1 MARDFRP
8 KGARSPASKPS
19 EHATPAKSSTSF
31 KPATTTT
38 TTTNSPAP
46 AKATPSEAPSTKP
59 TPKKAAT
66 PINKKAAY
74 DSDDSADEDTLMR
87 EIESFGGSRADLELI
102 SKANGKKK
110 SEVQIDEAA
119 FSSEVADFL
128 KQLQANPN
136 SSEPVAFAS
145 SFAKKVKEVK
155 PAAAAA
161 AATDST
167 KQAEAKK
174 QSSQENA
181 KEKSKPKENIKE
193 MNKQNNRQAEAK
205 AKAKAKELA
214 QAQAQ
219 KASQQQQQQQQ
230 RQSTLPNTVSE
241 STTAQRMGKGKKMVF
256 DDEGVGKETK
266 VKPSHTARGPLR
278 LEAVPQ
284 WMSQTLPKIPSTNA
298 TNDTLSHDRITQL
311 LDLGAD
317 LLREESRAYDDITSS
332 ETSLNKA
339 GGSIGTLTASD
350 AQFVRS
356 LLSSE
361 GGGTLSD
368 RISALTLLVQSSP
381 VHNVKHMDNL
391 LNMTRKKSREEA
403 SRATRALA
411 DWLASEGGLG
421 SRKLRYFRDQPQLA
435 AAAAA
440 LSSGDLVAAE
450 AAKSHVLLWAF
461 EDHLKKFYFQF
472 LQILEVQSHDTIPF
486 TRKQATTQI
495 FILLRD
501 KPEQEQNL
509 LRLLVNKLGDPERS
523 VASKTSNHI
532 LELLTAHPAMK
543 FIVVREIANLI
554 MRPATVAVTAED
566 EEAGK
571 TSNHSTHARYY
582 GLLTL
587 NQTVLTTKDEAT
599 ANHLILLYF
608 ELFEGILK
616 ANEVKEAK
624 GTAEG
629 EDAEDAPKKKDKK
642 RWKDQPRKGRG
653 KGKGKGKGKQAAS
666 AKPEEPKLVKDAESK
681 MVVAI
686 LTGVRRAFPFAKM
699 EASVFEK
706 HVNTLFRIL
715 HSGSFNI
722 SIQALQ
728 LIFQLTISN
737 PHQESST
744 VLTSAAITDRFY
756 RVLYDSLLDPRLEA
770 SSKQAMYLNLI
781 FQALKADQ
789 EQERVKAFVKRICQ
803 ILSLH
808 QPSFICGCLHLLGEL
823 FKRTPGLRAMLTEPE
838 EDDEEHFQDVASSDD
853 ESEDLD
859 KKQAAAAAAV
869 KLSTSHQ
876 HASTKYDGRKRE
888 PRFAHAGTTCLW
900 DVLPLLSHFHP
911 SVSVHALQLLE
922 GGKISTNADLSLN
935 TLSHF
940 LDRFVYRNPKQKST
954 LRGASAMQ
962 PMVQVGSGVTRSRT
976 HALNEDEFFNTEAF
990 WKKRADAIPADQL
1003 FFHKFFN
1010 LKSKQ
1015 PSSSRVQTGG
1025 ADDDEDALVGSDDEA
1040 LPVGK
1045 DAEMEDG
1052 ESDSSLDSDDDPDE
1066 KEIWKVMKAT
1076 MPGKEELEGLDDSDV
1091 DGDDDE
1097 FDYVDSDEEDQPAEA
1112 EEEEEDSDDDDGPNV
1127 LPGMTFSDEE
1137 SDSETE
1143 APAVTKSKTKTKSK
1157 PAAAAAEPST
1167 NDWEDDSD
1175 EGGNVFDEDD
1185 DDLLP
1190 FTEFNS
1196 KKRSAADSSSDEEE
1210 VTGGDAKKRKKQAD
1224 KKRKKSM
1231 QNLPTFASAEDYA
1244 HLLGGDDDE
1253 DV

>member
-8 KGARSPASKPS
+8 KGARSSTVAESDTASSAKP
-19 EHATPAKSSTSF
+19 TPIKKAVS
-31 KPATTTT
+31 
-38 TTTNSPAP
+38 SPAP
-46 AKATPSEAPSTKP
+46 SKS
-59 TPKKAAT
+59 TPKKT
-66 PINKKAAY
+66 PTSIKKTSKKADAY
-74 DSDDSADEDTLMR
+74 DSEDSADEAILMR

-110 SEVQIDEAA
+110 SDVAIDEAA
-119 FSSEVADFL
+119 FSGEVAAFL
-128 KQLQANPN
+128 KQLQSDPS
-136 SSEPVAFAS
+136 SSEPTATAPS
-145 SFAKKVKEVK
+145 STKKMKEVK
-155 PAAAAA
+155 AAVDAPKKADPKKQNTEA
-161 AATDST
+161 VPSKDKSKLKEKTNNN
-167 KQAEAKK
+167 KQAAEVKSQKPPK
-174 QSSQENA
+174 QSATQ
-181 KEKSKPKENIKE
+181 
-193 MNKQNNRQAEAK
+193 
-205 AKAKAKELA
+205 
-214 QAQAQ
+214 
-219 KASQQQQQQQQ
+219 
-230 RQSTLPNTVSE
+230 TVAE

-256 DDEGVGKETK
+256 DDDGVGKETK
-266 VKPSHTARGPLR
+266 VMPLLTAIGPLR
-278 LEAVPQ
+278 LQAVPS
-284 WMSQTLPKIPSTNA
+284 WMSQTMPKLPPASSEP
-298 TNDTLSHDRITQL
+298 LSHDRITQL
-311 LDLGAD
+311 LDMGAD
-317 LLREESRAYDDITSS
+317 LLRQESRAYDDITSS

-361 GGGTLSD
+361 GSGTLSD

-435 AAAAA
+435 AASAA
-440 LSSGDLVAAE
+440 LASGDLATAE
-450 AAKSHVLLWAF
+450 AAKSHLLLWAF

-472 LQILEVQSHDTIPF
+472 LQVLEVQSHDTIPF
-486 TRKQATTQI
+486 TRKQATTQT

-509 LRLLVNKLGDPERS
+509 LRLLVNKLGDPDRS
-523 VASKTSNHI
+523 VAAKTSNHI

-543 FIVVREIANLI
+543 SIVVREIANLI
-554 MRPATVAVTAED
+554 MRPTPVANADED
-566 EEAGK
+566 EAGK

-587 NQTVLTTKDEAT
+587 NQTVLTVKDEAT

-608 ELFEGILK
+608 ELFESILK
-616 ANEVKEAK
+616 QNEVKEVN
-624 GTAEG
+624 GIVDG
-629 EDAEDAPKKKDKK
+629 QEDETPKKKDKR
-642 RWKDQPRKGRG
+642 RWKDQPRKG
-653 KGKGKGKGKQAAS
+653 KGKGKGRGKGKANQAAS

-781 FQALKADQ
+781 FQALKADA

-838 EDDEEHFQDVASSDD
+838 EDDEEHFHDVDSSDD
-853 ESEDLD
+853 ESD
-859 KKQAAAAAAV
+859 KVEKKAAA
-869 KLSTSHQ
+869 KD
-876 HASTKYDGRKRE
+876 ASTKYDGRKRE

-900 DVLPLLSHFHP
+900 DVLPLVSHFHP
-911 SVSVHALQLLE
+911 SVSVHAVQLLK
-922 GGKISTNADLSLN
+922 GGKITTNADLSLN

-940 LDRFVYRNPKQKST
+940 LDRFVYRNPKQKSS

-962 PMVQVGSGVTRSRT
+962 PMAQVGSGVTRSRT
-976 HALNEDEFFNTEAF
+976 HALNEGEFFNTEAF
-990 WKKRADAIPADQL
+990 WKKGADTIPADQL
-1003 FFHKFFN
+1003 FFHTFFN

-1025 ADDDEDALVGSDDEA
+1025 GDEDDQDALVGSDDEGA
-1040 LPVGK
+1040 AVKAVEGK
-1045 DAEMEDG
+1045 GD
-1052 ESDSSLDSDDDPDE
+1052 ESDSSLDSDDDADE

-1076 MPGKEELEGLDDSDV
+1076 MPGKEELEGLDDSDA
-1091 DGDDDE
+1091 DDDE
-1097 FDYVDSDEEDQPAEA
+1097 FDYVDSDEA
-1112 EEEEEDSDDDDGPNV
+1112 EEGQAAVGEEDGDDLNDDGPNV
-1127 LPGMTFSDEE
+1127 IPGMTFSSDEDDEE
-1137 SDSETE
+1137 SDS
-1143 APAVTKSKTKTKSK
+1143 
-1157 PAAAAAEPST
+1157 AAAATTTKFKVAT
-1167 NDWEDDSD
+1167 DTANDWEDDESD
-1175 EGGNVFDEDD
+1175 SGNVFDEDD

-1190 FTEFNS
+1190 FTDFNS
-1196 KKRSAADSSSDEEE
+1196 KKRGAVSSDSEDQDDD
-1210 VTGGDAKKRKKQAD
+1210 GGDAKKRRKSKD
-1224 KKRKKSM
+1224 KKKRKKSM

-1244 HLLGGDDDE
+1244 HLLGDDDDE
-1253 DV
+1253 EM

>member
-1 MARDFRP
+1 MTRDFRP
-8 KGARSPASKPS
+8 KGARSVGSNG
-19 EHATPAKSSTSF
+19 ATPKHAQVKQ
-31 KPATTTT
+31 ATD
-38 TTTNSPAP
+38 SPAP
-46 AKATPSEAPSTKP
+46 SRSTPSKASTKSTTKKTATPS
-59 TPKKAAT
+59 KA
-66 PINKKAAY
+66 KSAY
-74 DSDDSADEDTLMR
+74 DSEDSADEDTLMR

-102 SKANGKKK
+102 SKANGKKNPT
-110 SEVQIDEAA
+110 VQIDEAA
-119 FSSEVADFL
+119 LSGDVAAFL
-128 KQLQANPN
+128 KQLQSNP
-136 SSEPVAFAS
+136 SASAPIDPAS
-145 SFAKKVKEVK
+145 SAKKPQKTKAAVETPNKTEASK
-155 PAAAAA
+155 QNTQEPAKNK
-161 AATDST
+161 T
-167 KQAEAKK
+167 
-174 QSSQENA
+174 
-181 KEKSKPKENIKE
+181 KPKENVKE
-193 MNKQNNRQAEAK
+193 ANKKANREAEAK
-205 AKAKAKELA
+205 AKAAHKVQK
-214 QAQAQ
+214 AQ
-219 KASQQQQQQQQ
+219 KE
-230 RQSTLPNTVSE
+230 QSTSQNTITE
-241 STTAQRMGKGKKMVF
+241 SNTAQRMGKGKKMVF
-256 DDEGVGKETK
+256 DDEGVAKETK
-266 VKPSHTARGPLR
+266 IKPSHSARGPLR

-284 WMSQTLPKIPSTNA
+284 WMSQALLKLPST
-298 TNDTLSHDRITQL
+298 TSGNDTLSHDRITQL

-421 SRKLRYFRDQPQLA
+421 SRKLRYFRDQPQLSA
-435 AAAAA
+435 ASIA
-440 LSSGDLVAAE
+440 LYSGDLVASE
-450 AAKSHVLLWAF
+450 AAKSHILLWAF

-472 LQILEVQSHDTIPF
+472 LQILEIQSHDTIPF

-554 MRPATVAVTAED
+554 MRPTPVSAAD
-566 EEAGK
+566 EEQGK

-624 GTAEG
+624 GIVDG
-629 EDAEDAPKKKDKK
+629 EDGEDGKEFKRKDKK

-653 KGKGKGKGKQAAS
+653 KGKGKGKGKAKQAAS

-681 MVVAI
+681 MVVA
-686 LTGVRRAFPFAKM
+686 LLAGVRRAFPFAKL
-699 EASVFEK
+699 ESSVFEK
-706 HVNTLFRIL
+706 HVNTLFKIL
-715 HSGSFNI
+715 HSGSFNV

-737 PHQESST
+737 PHQESSAT
-744 VLTSAAITDRFY
+744 LTSAAITDRFY

-781 FQALKADQ
+781 FQALKADP

-838 EDDEEHFQDVASSDD
+838 EDDEEHFHDVTSSD
-853 ESEDLD
+853 EEEEDAE
-859 KKQAAAAAAV
+859 KKLAAAAAKVMAQN
-869 KLSTSHQ
+869 T
-876 HASTKYDGRKRE
+876 STKYDGRKRE

-922 GGKISTNADLSLN
+922 GGKITTNADLSLN

-940 LDRFVYRNPKQKST
+940 LDRFVYRNPKQKSS

-962 PMVQVGSGVTRSRT
+962 PMAQVGTGVTRSRT
-976 HALNEDEFFNTEAF
+976 HALNENEFFNTEAF
-990 WKKRADAIPADQL
+990 WKKRADMIPADQL

-1010 LKSKQ
+1010 LKSTQ
-1015 PSSSRVQTGG
+1015 PSSSCVQTGG
-1025 ADDDEDALVGSDDEA
+1025 GDDDEDALTGSDDEV
-1040 LPVGK
+1040 PMGK
-1045 DAEMEDG
+1045 GMEEMEG
-1052 ESDSSLDSDDDPDE
+1052 MASDSSLDSDDDADE
-1066 KEIWKVMKAT
+1066 KEIWKAMKAT

-1091 DGDDDE
+1091 DVDEEE
-1097 FDYVDSDEEDQPAEA
+1097 FDYVDSDEEGEAAEGQ
-1112 EEEEEDSDDDDGPNV
+1112 EDEDEEDSSDDDDGPNAN
-1127 LPGMTFSDEE
+1127 PGMTFSDEE
-1137 SDSETE
+1137 TESKSEPV
-1143 APAVTKSKTKTKSK
+1143 APTAAGKKSKKKK
-1157 PAAAAAEPST
+1157 GGAAEAS
-1167 NDWEDDSD
+1167 NDWEDDDSD
-1175 EGGNVFDEDD
+1175 GGNVFDEDD

-1190 FTEFNS
+1190 FTDFNS
-1196 KKRSAADSSSDEEE
+1196 KKRGAADSDDEEE
-1210 VTGGDAKKRKKQAD
+1210 QESEGDAKKRKKQND
-1224 KKRKKSM
+1224 KKKRKKSM
-1231 QNLPTFASAEDYA
+1231 QNLPTFASADDYA

-1253 DV
+1253 AM

>member
-8 KGARSPASKPS
+8 KSAKAAASRSSQDAAAS
-19 EHATPAKSSTSF
+19 AKSTPVKQPGVNHNASTPSKSTS
-31 KPATTTT
+31 KKTAST
-38 TTTNSPAP
+38 
-46 AKATPSEAPSTKP
+46 STK
-59 TPKKAAT
+59 KD
-66 PINKKAAY
+66 AY
-74 DSDDSADEDTLMR
+74 DSEDSADEETLMR
-87 EIESFGGSRADLELI
+87 EIESFGGSRDDLKLI
-102 SKANGKKK
+102 SKANGKNK
-110 SEVQIDEAA
+110 SDVQIDEAA
-119 FSSEVADFL
+119 FSTEVAAFL
-128 KQLQANPN
+128 KQLQSDPN
-136 SSEPVAFAS
+136 SAVPVASAS
-145 SFAKKVKEVK
+145 SPARKITEAK
-155 PAAAAA
+155 PA
-161 AATDST
+161 TDKRKKAEPQEQNNENARKDMSNT
-167 KQAEAKK
+167 REKARDAKANKQAEGKTQKPSK
-174 QSSQENA
+174 QSA
-181 KEKSKPKENIKE
+181 AP
-193 MNKQNNRQAEAK
+193 
-205 AKAKAKELA
+205 
-214 QAQAQ
+214 
-219 KASQQQQQQQQ
+219 
-230 RQSTLPNTVSE
+230 VSIAE

-256 DDEGVGKETK
+256 DNEGVGKETK
-266 VKPSHTARGPLR
+266 VKPSHSARGPLR
-278 LEAVPQ
+278 LQAVPQ
-284 WMSQTLPKIPSTNA
+284 WMLQSLPNLPSTNA
-298 TNDTLSHDRITQL
+298 DSDTLSHDRITQL
-311 LDLGAD
+311 LDLGAH
-317 LLREESRAYDDITSS
+317 LLREENSAYDEITSS
-332 ETSLNKA
+332 ETSLNRA

-381 VHNVKHMDNL
+381 VHNVKHLDNL

-435 AAAAA
+435 SAAAA

-450 AAKSHVLLWAF
+450 AAKSHIVLWAF

-495 FILLRD
+495 YILLRD

-554 MRPATVAVTAED
+554 MRPTSAASADED
-566 EEAGK
+566 EAGK
-571 TSNHSTHARYY
+571 TSNHRTHARYY

-587 NQTVLTTKDEAT
+587 NQTVLTTKDEET

-616 ANEVKEAK
+616 QNEAKEAS
-624 GTAEG
+624 GAVDGEG
-629 EDAEDAPKKKDKK
+629 AEDASKKKDKK
-642 RWKDQPRKGRG
+642 RWKDQPRKG
-653 KGKGKGKGKQAAS
+653 KGKGKGKRKDKQGGT

-706 HVNTLFRIL
+706 HVNTLFKIL

-781 FQALKADQ
+781 FQALKVDT

-803 ILSLH
+803 VLTLH

-823 FKRTPGLRAMLTEPE
+823 FKRTPGLRTMITEPE
-838 EDDEEHFQDVASSDD
+838 EDDEEHFHDVASSED
-853 ESEDLD
+853 EGEQGE
-859 KKQAAAAAAV
+859 KKQPAALSKIAAAA
-869 KLSTSHQ
+869 Q
-876 HASTKYDGRKRE
+876 HAGTKYDGRKRE

-900 DVLPLLSHFHP
+900 DVLPLLCHFHP
-911 SVSVHALQLLE
+911 SVTVHARQLLE
-922 GGKISTNADLSLN
+922 GGKITTNADLSLN

-940 LDRFVYRNPKQKST
+940 LDRFVYRNPKQKSS

-962 PMVQVGSGVTRSRT
+962 PMAQVGSGVTRSRT
-976 HALNEDEFFNTEAF
+976 HALNEDEFFNTESF

-1010 LKSKQ
+1010 LKARQ
-1015 PSSSRVQTGG
+1015 PTAGRVQTG
-1025 ADDDEDALVGSDDEA
+1025 ADDQDALVGSDDE
-1040 LPVGK
+1040 V
-1045 DAEMEDG
+1045 DARAAEGSKAGE
-1052 ESDSSLDSDDDPDE
+1052 ESDSSLDSDDDADE

-1076 MPGKEELEGLDDSDV
+1076 MPGKEELEGLDDSDA
-1091 DGDDDE
+1091 DEDDDE
-1097 FDYVDSDEEDQPAEA
+1097 FDYVDSDEDGLPADGGDGEKDEA
-1112 EEEEEDSDDDDGPNV
+1112 EEEQEDSSDDDGPNV
-1127 LPGMTFSDEE
+1127 IPGMTFSDDEA
-1137 SDSETE
+1137 SDADSED
-1143 APAVTKSKTKTKSK
+1143 AAAGSRPKKSKQSHL
-1157 PAAAAAEPST
+1157 AVAD
-1167 NDWEDDSD
+1167 DWEDDASD
-1175 EGGNVFDEDD
+1175 GGNVFDEDD

-1190 FTEFNS
+1190 FADLNPR
-1196 KKRSAADSSSDEEE
+1196 KRGAGADSDSESELDAA
-1210 VTGGDAKKRKKQAD
+1210 TDGDAKKHKKQSD
-1224 KKRKKSM
+1224 KKKRKKAM
-1231 QNLPTFASAEDYA
+1231 HNLPTFASADDYA
-1244 HLLGGDDDE
+1244 HLLGGSDDE
-1253 DV
+1253 DM

>member
-8 KGARSPASKPS
+8 KGARSSSTTAAAATASDTAS
-19 EHATPAKSSTSF
+19 PAKVS
-31 KPATTTT
+31 
-38 TTTNSPAP
+38 SPA
-46 AKATPSEAPSTKP
+46 AAPSKS
-59 TPKKAAT
+59 TPKKT
-66 PINKKAAY
+66 PTSTKKSTKKADAY
-74 DSDDSADEDTLMR
+74 DSEDSADEATLMR

-110 SEVQIDEAA
+110 SDVAIDEAA
-119 FSSEVADFL
+119 FSGEVAAFL
-128 KQLQANPN
+128 KQLQSDPT
-136 SSEPVAFAS
+136 SSEPAPS
-145 SFAKKVKEVK
+145 TKKVKQAKTVADAPKKAEPK
-155 PAAAAA
+155 KQ
-161 AATDST
+161 ATETAPSKDKSKQKEKNDKNN
-167 KQAEAKK
+167 KQAEAKSQKSPK
-174 QSSQENA
+174 QPA
-181 KEKSKPKENIKE
+181 
-193 MNKQNNRQAEAK
+193 
-205 AKAKAKELA
+205 A
-214 QAQAQ
+214 Q
-219 KASQQQQQQQQ
+219 
-230 RQSTLPNTVSE
+230 TVTE
-241 STTAQRMGKGKKMVF
+241 STTAQRIGKGKKVVF
-256 DDEGVGKETK
+256 DDDGVGKETK
-266 VKPSHTARGPLR
+266 VKPSLTATGPLR
-278 LEAVPQ
+278 LQAVPS
-284 WMSQTLPKIPSTNA
+284 WMSQTMPKLPSAASSEP
-298 TNDTLSHDRITQL
+298 LSHDRITQL
-311 LDLGAD
+311 LDMGAD
-317 LLREESRAYDDITSS
+317 LLRQESRAYDDITSS

-435 AAAAA
+435 AASAA
-440 LSSGDLVAAE
+440 LASGDLVAAE
-450 AAKSHVLLWAF
+450 AAKSHLLLWAF

-472 LQILEVQSHDTIPF
+472 LQVLEVQSHDTIPF
-486 TRKQATTQI
+486 TRKQATTQT

-509 LRLLVNKLGDPERS
+509 LRLLVNKLGDPDRS
-523 VASKTSNHI
+523 VAAKTSNHI

-554 MRPATVAVTAED
+554 MRPTPVASAD
-566 EEAGK
+566 DDEAGK

-587 NQTVLTTKDEAT
+587 NQTVLTVKDEAT

-616 ANEVKEAK
+616 QNEVKEAN
-624 GTAEG
+624 GVADG
-629 EDAEDAPKKKDKK
+629 EDADETPKKKDKK
-642 RWKDQPRKGRG
+642 RWKDQPRKGKRG
-653 KGKGKGKGKQAAS
+653 KGKSNQAAS

-706 HVNTLFRIL
+706 HVNTLFKIL

-722 SIQALQ
+722 SIQAMQ

-781 FQALKADQ
+781 FQALKADA
-789 EQERVKAFVKRICQ
+789 EHERVKAFVKRICQ

-823 FKRTPGLRAMLTEPE
+823 FQRMPGLRTMLTEPE
-838 EDDEEHFQDVASSDD
+838 EDDEEHFHDVASSDD
-853 ESEDLD
+853 ESEDKRTD
-859 KKQAAAAAAV
+859 KPAPAAAA
-869 KLSTSHQ
+869 K

-900 DVLPLLSHFHP
+900 DVLPLVSHFHP

-922 GGKISTNADLSLN
+922 GGKITTNADLSLN

-940 LDRFVYRNPKQKST
+940 LDRFVYRNPKQKAS

-962 PMVQVGSGVTRSRT
+962 PQAQVGSGVTRSRT
-976 HALNEDEFFNTEAF
+976 HALNENEFFNTEAF
-990 WKKRADAIPADQL
+990 WKQRADSIPADQL
-1003 FFHKFFN
+1003 FFHTFFN

-1015 PSSSRVQTGG
+1015 PSSSRVHTAG
-1025 ADDDEDALVGSDDEA
+1025 DDDQDALVGSDDEQA
-1040 LPVGK
+1040 PAKAV
-1045 DAEMEDG
+1045 D
-1052 ESDSSLDSDDDPDE
+1052 ESDSSLDSDDDADE

-1076 MPGKEELEGLDDSDV
+1076 MPGKEELEGLDDSDA
-1091 DGDDDE
+1091 DDDDE
-1097 FDYVDSDEEDQPAEA
+1097 FDYVDSDDEAGHDAEQQA
-1112 EEEEEDSDDDDGPNV
+1112 SDDSDDDGPNV
-1127 LPGMTFSDEE
+1127 IPGMTFSSDEDD
-1137 SDSETE
+1137 SDEDD
-1143 APAVTKSKTKTKSK
+1143 A
-1157 PAAAAAEPST
+1157 PAAAGAET
-1167 NDWEDDSD
+1167 ANDWEDDVSD
-1175 EGGNVFDEDD
+1175 SGNVFDEDD
-1185 DDLLP
+1185 DDLMP
-1190 FTEFNS
+1190 FTDFNS
-1196 KKRSAADSSSDEEE
+1196 KKRGAAPDSEDDADSSKRRKSKDK
-1210 VTGGDAKKRKKQAD
+1210 KKRKQ
-1224 KKRKKSM
+1224 SM
-1231 QNLPTFASAEDYA
+1231 QSLPTFASAEDYA
-1244 HLLGGDDDE
+1244 HLLAGDDDE
-1253 DV
+1253 DM

>member
-8 KGARSPASKPS
+8 KGARSSTAAAPAAA
-19 EHATPAKSSTSF
+19 ATNNTASPAKVS
-31 KPATTTT
+31 
-38 TTTNSPAP
+38 SPAP
-46 AKATPSEAPSTKP
+46 SKS
-59 TPKKAAT
+59 TPKKIPT
-66 PINKKAAY
+66 STKKTTKKADAY
-74 DSDDSADEDTLMR
+74 DSEDSADEATLMR

-110 SEVQIDEAA
+110 SDAAIDEAA
-119 FSSEVADFL
+119 FSGEVAAFL
-128 KQLQANPN
+128 KQLQSDP
-136 SSEPVAFAS
+136 STLEPATSIAPS
-145 SFAKKVKEVK
+145 TKKVKEVK
-155 PAAAAA
+155 AAADAPKKA
-161 AATDST
+161 ESKKQHTETATSKDKSKT
-167 KQAEAKK
+167 KEKTYTNNNKEAEAKSQKPTK
-174 QSSQENA
+174 QSVPQ
-181 KEKSKPKENIKE
+181 
-193 MNKQNNRQAEAK
+193 
-205 AKAKAKELA
+205 
-214 QAQAQ
+214 
-219 KASQQQQQQQQ
+219 
-230 RQSTLPNTVSE
+230 TVSD
-241 STTAQRMGKGKKMVF
+241 STTVQRMGKGKKMVF
-256 DDEGVGKETK
+256 DDDGVGKETK
-266 VKPSHTARGPLR
+266 VKPSLTATGPLR
-278 LEAVPQ
+278 LQAVPS
-284 WMSQTLPKIPSTNA
+284 WMAQPMPKLPSA
-298 TNDTLSHDRITQL
+298 SSDALSHDRITQL
-311 LDLGAD
+311 LDMGAD
-317 LLREESRAYDDITSS
+317 LLRQESRAYDDITSS

-350 AQFVRS
+350 ARFVRS

-381 VHNVKHMDNL
+381 VHNVKHMDSL

-435 AAAAA
+435 AASAA
-440 LSSGDLVAAE
+440 LASGDLVAAE
-450 AAKSHVLLWAF
+450 AAKSHLLLWAF

-472 LQILEVQSHDTIPF
+472 LQVLEVQSHDTIPF
-486 TRKQATTQI
+486 TRKQATTQT

-509 LRLLVNKLGDPERS
+509 LRLLVNKLGDPDRS
-523 VASKTSNHI
+523 VAAKTSNHI

-554 MRPATVAVTAED
+554 MRPTPVVNAED
-566 EEAGK
+566 DEAGK

-587 NQTVLTTKDEAT
+587 NQTVLTVKDEAT

-608 ELFEGILK
+608 ELFEGVLK
-616 ANEVKEAK
+616 QNEVKEAN
-624 GTAEG
+624 GIVDG
-629 EDAEDAPKKKDKK
+629 QDEDEAAKKKDKK
-642 RWKDQPRKGRG
+642 RWKDQPRKG
-653 KGKGKGKGKQAAS
+653 KGKGKGRGKGKANQATS

-681 MVVAI
+681 MVVAL
-686 LTGVRRAFPFAKM
+686 LTGVRRAFPFAKL

-706 HVNTLFRIL
+706 HVNTLFKIL

-781 FQALKADQ
+781 FQALKADA
-789 EQERVKAFVKRICQ
+789 EQERVKAFVKRMCQ

-838 EDDEEHFQDVASSDD
+838 EDDEEHFHDVASSDD
-853 ESEDLD
+853 ESEDKD
-859 KKQAAAAAAV
+859 KAKNKTAARD
-869 KLSTSHQ
+869 
-876 HASTKYDGRKRE
+876 ASTKYDGRKRE

-900 DVLPLLSHFHP
+900 DVLPLVSHYHP

-922 GGKISTNADLSLN
+922 GGKITTNADLSLN
-935 TLSHF
+935 TLSNF
-940 LDRFVYRNPKQKST
+940 LDRFVYRNPKQKSS

-962 PMVQVGSGVTRSRT
+962 PMAQVGSGVTRSRT

-990 WKKRADAIPADQL
+990 WKKRADTIPADQL
-1003 FFHKFFN
+1003 FFHTFFN

-1025 ADDDEDALVGSDDEA
+1025 GDDDDRDALVGSDDEQA
-1040 LPVGK
+1040 PAMVVEAK
-1045 DAEMEDG
+1045 
-1052 ESDSSLDSDDDPDE
+1052 SDSDLDSDDDADE

-1076 MPGKEELEGLDDSDV
+1076 MPGKEELEGLDDSDA
-1091 DGDDDE
+1091 DDDE
-1097 FDYVDSDEEDQPAEA
+1097 FDYVDSDDEGEQPAAATA
-1112 EEEEEDSDDDDGPNV
+1112 EGEDSDDSDDDGPNV
-1127 LPGMTFSDEE
+1127 IPGMTFSSDEEDGDAQEPAADDWADDE
-1137 SDSETE
+1137 SDS
-1143 APAVTKSKTKTKSK
+1143 
-1157 PAAAAAEPST
+1157 
-1167 NDWEDDSD
+1167 
-1175 EGGNVFDEDD
+1175 GNVFDESD

-1190 FTEFNS
+1190 FTDFNP
-1196 KKRSAADSSSDEEE
+1196 KKRGVELSDSEDEDDSA
-1210 VTGGDAKKRKKQAD
+1210 DAKKRRKSKD
-1224 KKRKKSM
+1224 KKKRKQSM

-1244 HLLGGDDDE
+1244 HLLGGDEDE
-1253 DV
+1253 DM

>member
-8 KGARSPASKPS
+8 QGARSAGDRPSQGGAAAAAAAAASLAAKV
-19 EHATPAKSSTSF
+19 TPTKTF
-31 KPATTTT
+31 
-38 TTTNSPAP
+38 TNSPAP
-46 AKATPSEAPSTKP
+46 SKS

-66 PINKKAAY
+66 PSKSNKKKDAY
-74 DSDDSADEDTLMR
+74 DSDDSADEETLMR
-87 EIESFGGSRADLELI
+87 EIESFGGSREDLQLI

-110 SEVQIDEAA
+110 SDVQIDETA
-119 FSSEVADFL
+119 FSGEVAAFL
-128 KQLQANPN
+128 KQLQSDPN
-136 SSEPVAFAS
+136 SSEPTASAS
-145 SFAKKVKEVK
+145 SAKATPVKKQNKDTKAAAEQSNKAEAKKQNKQEPVKDKQKANGKAKETK
-155 PAAAAA
+155 
-161 AATDST
+161 DT
-167 KQAEAKK
+167 KQAEAKSQKPLK
-174 QSSQENA
+174 QAST
-181 KEKSKPKENIKE
+181 
-193 MNKQNNRQAEAK
+193 QNVVA
-205 AKAKAKELA
+205 
-214 QAQAQ
+214 
-219 KASQQQQQQQQ
+219 
-230 RQSTLPNTVSE
+230 E
-241 STTAQRMGKGKKMVF
+241 STTVQRMGKGKKMVF

-266 VKPSHTARGPLR
+266 VKPSLTANGPLR
-278 LEAVPQ
+278 LEAVPS
-284 WMSQTLPKIPSTNA
+284 WMSQTLPKLASTTSSTN
-298 TNDTLSHDRITQL
+298 DSLSHDRVTQL
-311 LDLGAD
+311 LDMGAD
-317 LLREESRAYDDITSS
+317 LLRQECRAYDDITSS
-332 ETSLNKA
+332 ETSLNRA

-411 DWLASEGGLG
+411 DWLASESGLG
-421 SRKLRYFRDQPQLA
+421 SRKLRYFRDQPQLPA
-435 AAAAA
+435 ASAA

-450 AAKSHVLLWAF
+450 AAKSHLLLWAF

-472 LQILEVQSHDTIPF
+472 LQILELQSHDTIPF

-495 FILLRD
+495 YILLRD

-532 LELLTAHPAMK
+532 LELLTVHPAMK

-554 MRPATVAVTAED
+554 MRPTPAANAEKD
-566 EEAGK
+566 GEAPAQ
-571 TSNHSTHARYY
+571 SNHSTHARYY

-616 ANEVKEAK
+616 QNEIKEAN

-629 EDAEDAPKKKDKK
+629 EDAEEAPKKKDKK
-642 RWKDQPRKGRG
+642 RWKDQPRRG
-653 KGKGKGKGKQAAS
+653 KGKKGKGKQAAT
-666 AKPEEPKLVKDAESK
+666 AKVEEPKLVKDAESK

-686 LTGVRRAFPFAKM
+686 LTGVRRAFPFAKI

-706 HVNTLFRIL
+706 HVNTLFKIL

-737 PHQESST
+737 PHQESSA

-781 FQALKADQ
+781 FQALKADS
-789 EQERVKAFVKRICQ
+789 EPERVKAFVKRICQ

-853 ESEDLD
+853 EDEADAEK
-859 KKQAAAAAAV
+859 KKQPVAAG
-869 KLSTSHQ
+869 KKEN
-876 HASTKYDGRKRE
+876 TKYDGRKRE
-888 PRFAHAGTTCLW
+888 PRFANAGTTCLW
-900 DVLPLLSHFHP
+900 DVLPLLSHYHP

-922 GGKISTNADLSLN
+922 GGKITNADLSLN

-940 LDRFVYRNPKQKST
+940 LDRFVYRNPKQKSS

-962 PMVQVGSGVTRSRT
+962 PMAQVGSGVTRSRT

-990 WKKRADAIPADQL
+990 WKKRADSIPADQL

-1010 LKSKQ
+1010 LKSRQ
-1015 PSSSRVQTGG
+1015 PTAGRVQTG
-1025 ADDDEDALVGSDDEA
+1025 ADDSDALVGSDDEDV
-1040 LPVGK
+1040 PTTGGK
-1045 DAEMEDG
+1045 GVEMELEG
-1052 ESDSSLDSDDDPDE
+1052 EESDSSLDSDDDPDE

-1076 MPGKEELEGLDDSDV
+1076 MPGKEELEGLEDSDGE
-1091 DGDDDE
+1091 GDEE
-1097 FDYVDSDEEDQPAEA
+1097 FDYVDSDEEAAPAA
-1112 EEEEEDSDDDDGPNV
+1112 EGEDEEDEEDSDGEGPNV
-1127 LPGMTFSDEE
+1127 IPGMTFSDSEDE
-1137 SDSETE
+1137 DEADS
-1143 APAVTKSKTKTKSK
+1143 APAKSIKSKTS
-1157 PAAAAAEPST
+1157 AEV
-1167 NDWEDDSD
+1167 NDWEDDESD
-1175 EGGNVFDEDD
+1175 LGNVFDEDD

-1190 FTEFNS
+1190 FTDFNP
-1196 KKRSAADSSSDEEE
+1196 KKRGADSEDDEEE
-1210 VTGGDAKKRKKQAD
+1210 FIGADAKKRKKQQE

-1231 QNLPTFASAEDYA
+1231 ANLPTFASADDYA
-1244 HLLGGDDDE
+1244 HLLGGSDDE
-1253 DV
+1253 DM